1 MEFIIPII
9 FTFALF
15 LIYRGHNL
23 GDDAALMIS
32 RILQLNK
39 TMKGID
45 FDRNGIT
52 LKGLE
57 EIDKHL
63 TSGITLTE
71 FTLPIID
78 ISRQIA
84 LLAKSTDI
92 ERLKD
97 VTVRIGEKLRVFT
110 IQGSEKAQI
119 HLPPRALVP
128 GDKGGKGIKE
138 DSASKLPVSLINA
151 GSSTPAASSP
161 LKSTLK
167 DTAIQPPGRIQSI
180 DYLVNKY
187 PEIDSVA
194 PADDDI
200 LLETGLFSQLSG
212 GLLYSE
218 DI

>member
-1 MEFIIPII
+1 M
-9 FTFALF
+9 
-15 LIYRGHNL
+15 
-23 GDDAALMIS
+23 
-32 RILQLNK
+32 NK

-78 ISRQIA
+78 ISREIA
-84 LLAKSTDI
+84 TLTKSTDI

-110 IQGSEKAQI
+110 IQSSEKSQI
-119 HLPPRALVP
+119 HLPPRAPEDKAAPVP
-128 GDKGGKGIKE
+128 
-138 DSASKLPVSLINA
+138 KLPVSLISA
-151 GSSTPAASSP
+151 GNNTPVLSSP
-161 LKSTLK
+161 LKATTR
-167 DTAIQPPGRIQSI
+167 DTATQSPGKIQSV
-180 DYLVNKY
+180 DYLVKKY
-187 PEIDSVA
+187 PEIESVT
-194 PADDDI
+194 PADDNI
-200 LLETGLFSQLSG
+200 LMETGLFSQLSS